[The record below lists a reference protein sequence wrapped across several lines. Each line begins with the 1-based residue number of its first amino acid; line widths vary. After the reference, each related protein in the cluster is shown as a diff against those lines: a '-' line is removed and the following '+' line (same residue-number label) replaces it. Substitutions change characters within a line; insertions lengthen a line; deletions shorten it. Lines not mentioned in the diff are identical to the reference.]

1 MIHFGTYE
9 LTYILTNLHTYE
21 HTYEQVAF
29 EKVILHQNFINKKGS
44 KWYKYMFQI
53 FFSGPKS

>member
-9 LTYILTNLHTYE
+9 LTYILTNL

-44 KWYKYMFQI
+44 K
-53 FFSGPKS
+53 

>member
-1 MIHFGTYE
+1 MIHFGTY
-9 LTYILTNLHTYE
+9 IRTNL

-29 EKVILHQNFINKKGS
+29 EKVILHQNFIYKKGS

>member
-9 LTYILTNLHTYE
+9 LTYLRTYI

-29 EKVILHQNFINKKGS
+29 EKVILHKNFINKKGS

>member
-1 MIHFGTYE
+1 MIHFGTY
-9 LTYILTNLHTYE
+9 LHTYE
-21 HTYEQVAF
+21 HTYELTYLQVAF